1 MRALADT
8 GASLSVLPERITEEL
23 EIEAESVDEVATR
36 HYKNEKRN
44 CMDKTQGLER
54 TLNVCSDITKF

>member
-23 EIEAESVDEVATR
+23 GIEAESVDEVATR
-36 HYKNEKRN
+36 HYKSEKRN
-44 CMDKTQGLER
+44 CMDKTQER
-54 TLNVCSDITKF
+54 TFNICSDITKF